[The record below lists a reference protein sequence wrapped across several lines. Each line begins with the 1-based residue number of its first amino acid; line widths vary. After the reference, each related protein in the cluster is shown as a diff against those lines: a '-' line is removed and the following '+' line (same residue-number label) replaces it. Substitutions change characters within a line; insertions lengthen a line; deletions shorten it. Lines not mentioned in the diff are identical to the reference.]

1 MGQKQERFAEALKK
15 GEIGENLVKDFL
27 EGRGWIVYSPT
38 EGKAHAFDK
47 LCIKDK
53 KNIAIVEIKTKA
65 RMNNLNATGFETRH
79 LNEYKYILDKYG
91 IDIFIF
97 WVDEFLQ
104 CVYGNTLTELL
115 KEYKAKDGNYPR
127 QLCDGKITI
136 FSLEKMNKY
145 FSLEEDICNDLK
157 SFTLRT
163 YDYNIKE

>member
-1 MGQKQERFAEALKK
+1 MKVG
-15 GEIGENLVKDFL
+15 
-27 EGRGWIVYSPT
+27 GWIVYSPT

-97 WVDEFLQ
+97 WVDELLQ

-115 KEYKAKDGNYPR
+115 KEYKAKDGTYPR

-145 FSLEEDICNDLK
+145 FSLEDNICNDLK
-157 SFTLRT
+157 AFALRT